1 MIADGLR
8 ARLGEKGVLTA
19 SEDIQPYTTSTTFAG
34 EGGVLCVAR
43 PASTAEVADVMRLC
57 RVANVAVVPR
67 GGGTGRAGGA
77 LPIAG
82 QNVVILSTERMKSI
96 RSVDD
101 IGNVLVAEAGCTLH
115 EVQQAAIACGRVI
128 GLDHGGAGSSHIGG
142 NLGTN
147 AGGNNVIRYGMARD
161 QVLGIEAVLSDG
173 AIVGSTTSLYKSNAG
188 YDLRH
193 LLMGSEGTLA
203 VITAASLRMRP
214 KPIAVQTAML
224 SLESPAQTLK
234 LLLLARDRL
243 GEGIIAIELM
253 SKSAI
258 DFYLAHAGRN
268 SGLIEPAPCIVL
280 LECESTSRFF
290 DLNAAFND
298 LLEVSLEEG
307 VALTGIVAASV
318 AQRREMW
325 AFREG
330 IPAAMMSTRLPMV
343 RTDTA
348 VPIAAVPD
356 FLGRVVDGLLELFP
370 EGRPVFFGH
379 VGDGN
384 IHVNFLPAEGSD
396 LERFKAITGEAYR
409 VVEDAALSLGG
420 TVSAEH
426 GIGQTKRGALLRMRS
441 AAEITLM
448 RSIKRA
454 IDPLNLLNPE
464 KIIADG

>member
-1 MIADGLR
+1 
-8 ARLGEKGVLTA
+8 
-19 SEDIQPYTTSTTFAG
+19 
-34 EGGVLCVAR
+34 
-43 PASTAEVADVMRLC
+43 MR
-57 RVANVAVVPR
+57 
-67 GGGTGRAGGA
+67 
-77 LPIAG
+77 
-82 QNVVILSTERMKSI
+82 SI

-115 EVQQAAIACGRVI
+115 EVQQAAIACGRVV
-128 GLDHGGAGSSHIGG
+128 GLDHGGTGSSHIGG
-142 NLGTN
+142 NLATN

-161 QVLGIEAVLSDG
+161 QVLGIEAVLPDG
-173 AIVGSTTSLYKSNAG
+173 TIVGSTASLYKSNAG

-203 VITAASLRMRP
+203 VITAASLRMRT

-224 SLESPAQTLK
+224 ALESPTQALK

-243 GEGIIAIELM
+243 GEAISSIELM
-253 SKSAI
+253 SKSAV
-258 DFYLAHAGRN
+258 DFHLAHVGRS
-268 SGLIEPAPCIVL
+268 SGLIEPAPCVVL

-290 DLNAAFND
+290 DLDTAFSD
-298 LLEVSLEEG
+298 LLGTSLEEG

-330 IPAAMMSTRLPMV
+330 IPAAMMSTKLPMV

-348 VPIAAVPD
+348 VPIDAVPD
-356 FLGRVVDGLLELFP
+356 FLGRVVGGLLALFP

-384 IHVNFLPAEGSD
+384 IHVNFLPTEGSN
-396 LERFKAITGEAYR
+396 LERFNAVAGEAYR
-409 VVEDAALSLGG
+409 LVEDAALSLGG

-426 GIGQTKRGALLRMRS
+426 GIGQTKREALLRMRA

-454 IDPLNLLNPE
+454 IDPLNLLNPG
-464 KIIADG
+464 KIIANG

>member
-8 ARLGEKGVLTA
+8 SRLGDRGVLTDLV
-19 SEDIQPYTTSTTFAG
+19 DIQPYTTSTTFAG

-43 PASTAEVADVMRLC
+43 PSSTAEVADVMLLC
-57 RVANVAVVPR
+57 RAANVAIVPR

-77 LPIAG
+77 LPIKG
-82 QNVVILSTERMKSI
+82 QQVVILSTERMKRV
-96 RSVDD
+96 RSFDD
-101 IGNVLVAEAGCTLH
+101 IGNVLVAEAGCTLY

-161 QVLGIEAVLSDG
+161 QVLAIEAVLANG
-173 AIVGSTTSLYKSNAG
+173 TIIGSTASLYKNNAG

-203 VITAASLRMRP
+203 VITAASLRMRA
-214 KPIAVQTAML
+214 KPVAVQTAML
-224 SLESPAQTLK
+224 SLESPAQALR

-243 GEGIIAIELM
+243 GEGITAIELM

-258 DFYLAHAGRN
+258 DFHLAHIGRS
-268 SGLIEPAPCIVL
+268 SGLVEPAPCVVL
-280 LECESTSRFF
+280 LECESTSRYF
-290 DLNAAFND
+290 DLDSAFND
-298 LLEVSLEEG
+298 LLESSLEEG
-307 VALTGIVAASV
+307 VALTGIVAGSV

-330 IPAAMMSTRLPMV
+330 IPAAMMSTRLPIV

-348 VPIAAVPD
+348 VPIDAVPD
-356 FLGRVVDGLLELFP
+356 FLDRVVRGLLTLFP

-384 IHVNFLPAEGSD
+384 IHVNFLPADGSS
-396 LERFKAITGEAYR
+396 LERFKAITSEAYR
-409 VVEDAALSLGG
+409 IVEDAALSLGG

-426 GIGQTKRGALLRMRS
+426 GIGQTKREALLKMRS
-441 AAEITLM
+441 TADIALM
-448 RSIKRA
+448 RAIKRA
-454 IDPLNLLNPE
+454 VDPLNLLNPQ
-464 KIIADG
+464 KIIADA